1 MTVTEGKPTG
11 VMDLFFN
18 PRKIA
23 LVGASSDPRKLGNS
37 ILMNLLTSKVRVYP
51 VTRSSG
57 SVAGMMAYR
66 SLADLPEPV
75 DLVLVA
81 IEAKH
86 CPGLMDE
93 IRRAGARNAVIFSGG
108 FGETGTEGAQIEETL
123 VKAAKDAGVRFLG
136 PNCVGVSNS
145 RLFNG
150 TFTVM
155 PERGRISLV
164 SQSGALGGV
173 CIYITRTKNIGLN
186 KFVGIGNAADVD
198 FTEILDYLGEDSSTS
213 VIAMY
218 MEGVSNGRAV
228 FESLRNTA
236 EKKPVVILKGG
247 RSEQGGKAVK
257 SHTGS
262 LAGSTGVFTGMIQ
275 QAGCVTAP
283 TLDTLLEICKFFD
296 YQPLPT
302 GRKICIISNTGGA
315 GVLAADAAS
324 DQNLTLSLLN
334 SSTRRELHEVLSPL
348 ASVENPI
355 DVVAT
360 GGRREYQIAAESALR
375 DRSVD
380 VLLVIC
386 AVPTFA
392 GMTEI
397 EHAEGTLEGVRTSRT
412 KKPVVGV
419 WLAGDVARPGKE
431 LLEAHH
437 IPCYDDPALAIMCI
451 SRAVEYA
458 QMHSDSTSLYPERAT
473 YNTM

>member
-1 MTVTEGKPTG
+1 MAVEDGKPTG
-11 VMDLFFN
+11 AIDLFFN
-18 PRKIA
+18 PHKVA
-23 LVGASSDPRKLGNS
+23 LVGISSDPRRLGNS
-37 ILMNLLTSKVRVYP
+37 ILTNLLTSKVKVYP
-51 VTRSSG
+51 VTRSGS
-57 SVAGMMAYR
+57 SVAGMMTYR
-66 SLADLPEPV
+66 SLTNLPEPV

-108 FGETGTEGAQIEETL
+108 FSEIGAEGAQLEEAL
-123 VKAAKDAGVRFLG
+123 VKAARDAGVRFLG

-145 RLFNG
+145 HLFNG
-150 TFTVM
+150 TFTIM
-155 PERGRISLV
+155 PSCGRISLV

-186 KFVGIGNAADVD
+186 KFVSIGNAADVD
-198 FTEILDYLGEDSSTS
+198 FTEILDYLGNDSSTS

-228 FESLRNTA
+228 FEALRNAA
-236 EKKPVVILKGG
+236 EKKPVVVLKGG
-247 RSEQGGKAVK
+247 RSEQGDRAVK

-262 LAGSTGVFTGMIQ
+262 LAGSTGIFTGMIQ
-275 QAGCVTAP
+275 QAGCVTVP
-283 TLDTLLEICKFFD
+283 TLDALLEVCKFFD

-302 GRKICIISNTGGA
+302 GRNICIISNTGGA
-315 GVLAADAAS
+315 GVLAADLVS
-324 DQNLTLSLLN
+324 DQNLTLSSLDSN
-334 SSTRRELHEVLSPL
+334 TRRELREVLSPL

-360 GGRREYQIAAESALR
+360 GGRREYQIATEFALR

-392 GMTEI
+392 GMTET
-397 EHAEGTLEGVRTSRT
+397 EHAEGTLQGIRGSGT

-419 WLAGDVARPGKE
+419 WLAGDVGRPGKE
-431 LLEAHH
+431 LLEAHN

-458 QMHSDSTSLYPERAT
+458 QMHSNSRNLRPEPAT
-473 YNTM
+473 HNTK